1 MDSPRYGFANHC
13 RPWVFYLGSIILA
26 VICVCFCFTRESRP
40 SVILNQRLARVR
52 KATGF
57 DDLSCDESSSVP
69 SLSTFATTMLSRPVR
84 FFFTEPIV
92 CTVSIMSATVFG
104 SVYLQTEGI
113 RVIYESFGFGK
124 RRAAL
129 PLIAWL
135 VGLLFTIPFRI
146 HDWRVVSRRL
156 KQGLFIRPED
166 KILGFYVA
174 APVLA
179 ISFWWLA
186 WTVPPFVSQT
196 LSTCSSAEPC

>member
-1 MDSPRYGFANHC
+1 
-13 RPWVFYLGSIILA
+13 
-26 VICVCFCFTRESRP
+26 
-40 SVILNQRLARVR
+40 VR

-57 DDLSCDESSSVP
+57 NDLLCDESSSVP

-129 PLIAWL
+129 PLIAWI

-186 WTVPPFVSQT
+186 WTVPPFVRKT
-196 LSTCSSAEPC
+196 LRTFPSAEPLLTRSPGTEHLTFRIDRRRHACRCMHQ